1 MRSDNEREVGTQLLV
16 ARNGVSPGT
25 CWDGRDGRGE
35 DGLGSERSRNVQR
48 LADVLEGRQEL
59 LKKMTER
66 DQGLISDELWNHITV
81 RRRRRSMSLGGTSSQ
96 LVDGRTD
103 EGSFE
108 DLEDR
113 ESTRNGEEK
122 LWQILAL
129 TQKAWTNSERDG
141 DEAILDKAPRST
153 MAQKNKY
160 SCDFQ

>member
-59 LKKMTER
+59 LKQMTER

-113 ESTRNGEEK
+113 ESTKWRGKVVADFGPHSESMDKFRKGWRRGNIGQSTAINNGTEK
-122 LWQILAL
+122 
-129 TQKAWTNSERDG
+129 
-141 DEAILDKAPRST
+141 
-153 MAQKNKY
+153 
-160 SCDFQ
+160 

>member
-1 MRSDNEREVGTQLLV
+1 
-16 ARNGVSPGT
+16 
-25 CWDGRDGRGE
+25 
-35 DGLGSERSRNVQR
+35 
-48 LADVLEGRQEL
+48 
-59 LKKMTER
+59 
-66 DQGLISDELWNHITV
+66 
-81 RRRRRSMSLGGTSSQ
+81 MSLGGTSSQ

-153 MAQKNKY
+153 MAQKNKC